1 MDIARVSPNTL
12 FAETAL
18 AFLNPATRAL
28 GPVLSTQMQGAIPGT
43 PLPLG
48 DSLTLVWPQL
58 TALLATVILL
68 FVVAYV
74 LFQRQEVRA

>member
-1 MDIARVSPNTL
+1 MI
-12 FAETAL
+12 AL

-28 GPVLSTQMQGAIPGT
+28 GPVLSTQMQGAIPGM
-43 PLPLG
+43 PLSLG
-48 DSLTLVWPQL
+48 DSLMLVWPQL
-58 TALLATVILL
+58 TALLAIVILL

>member
-12 FAETAL
+12 FAETTL